1 MRFTNK
7 PSPFFNGQNAQEA
20 EGFLRG
26 GGPNLDGRRAA
37 PTPPGNRRSKVANG
51 LNSGGPRT
59 EKIQQREDARQ
70 RAMDG
75 PRGELE
81 KWFNSINIMA
91 GPVPQW
97 RTNFANGYLLAQ
109 ILELFFPQE
118 IQSVGFHTGVSSAN
132 KRDNWRQIQT
142 FFLRYEF
149 PLSDSEIMSMMQA
162 KKSGTMPFLLK
173 VHKFL
178 ADQG

>member
-1 MRFTNK
+1 MAEK
-7 PSPFFNGQNAQEA
+7 PSPFFNGQNAREA

-26 GGPNLDGRRAA
+26 GGQNLDCRRAA
-37 PTPPGNRRSKVANG
+37 PTPPGSKRMKSVNG
-51 LNSGGPRT
+51 STGGPRT

-97 RTNFANGYLLAQ
+97 RTNFANGYLLTR

-142 FFLRYEF
+142 FFLRYDF

-162 KKSGTMPFLLK
+162 KKSGTTPFLLK